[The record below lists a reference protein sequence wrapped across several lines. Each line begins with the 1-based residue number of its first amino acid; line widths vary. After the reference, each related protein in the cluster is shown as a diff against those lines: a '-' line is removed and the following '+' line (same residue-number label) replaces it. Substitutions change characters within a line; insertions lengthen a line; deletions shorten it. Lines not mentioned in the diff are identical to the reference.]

1 MLKREIYLSKIR
13 GFYHSDLVKILV
25 GIRRCGK
32 SIILKQII
40 EELKAEGIKDDHIE
54 YINFEYIENEN
65 LTDYKK
71 FNEYIN
77 LLIKDKKMYY
87 IFCDEIQNVDKFEK
101 VINSLRAKNDNI
113 SIFITGSNSKLL
125 SDEIST
131 ILSGRYVSFNI
142 YPLCYKEY
150 CQLTKKKDDCTDTF
164 EEYLKW
170 GGLPNIVQFSDEE
183 NIRNYLQGVFD
194 SIILRDV
201 VERLGLKDVTLFSQI
216 LEYLI
221 DTTGKEFSA
230 ENIMKFLNSNGR
242 DVSSKTLYT
251 YIDAL
256 CKALIIKKVYRYDI
270 HGRAILKTLN
280 KYYMTDLGISQI
292 RNSNFEI
299 NKTMCLENIIYNQ
312 LLVKGYRVF
321 VGKTQKG
328 KIDFIAEKQGKKE
341 YYQVTYKLTDENVI
355 QREFG
360 AFDNIVDEAQKIV
373 LSLDKED
380 YSRDD
385 IIHKN
390 IISWLLD

>member
-32 SIILKQII
+32 SVILKQIM
-40 EELKAEGIKDDHIE
+40 EELKKEGIKDDHIE
-54 YINFEYIENEN
+54 YINFEYIENEY
-65 LTDYKK
+65 LTDYIK

-77 LLIKDKKMYY
+77 HLIKDKEMYY

-101 VINSLRAKNDNI
+101 VINSLRAKNENI
-113 SIFITGSNSKLL
+113 SMFITGSNSKLL

-131 ILSGRYVSFNI
+131 VLSGRYVSFNI

-150 CQLTKKKDDCTDTF
+150 IQITNKKANCLDTL

-170 GGLPNIVQFSDEE
+170 GGLPNVVQFNNEE

-201 VERLGLKDVTLFSQI
+201 VERLGLKDVILFNQI

-230 ENIMKFLNSNGR
+230 DNIMKFFKSNSR
-242 DVSSKTLYT
+242 EVSSKTIYA

-270 HGRAILKTLN
+270 HGKAILKTLN

-299 NKTMCLENIIYNQ
+299 NKTMCLENIIYNE
-312 LLVKGYRVF
+312 LLVRGYKVF
-321 VGKTQKG
+321 IGKTQKG
-328 KIDFIAEKQGKKE
+328 EIDFVAEKQGKKE
-341 YYQVTYKLTDENVI
+341 YYQVTYKLTDENVVK
-355 QREFG
+355 REFS
-360 AFDNIVDEAQKIV
+360 AFDNISDEVQKIV
-373 LSLDKED
+373 LSLDTND
-380 YSRDD
+380 YSTNH

-390 IISWLLD
+390 IITWLLE